1 MINLTKSAEYRLY
14 SYDVW
19 GNSEDGWEVND
30 VYRTCWYFSAGIEHT
45 DEEITKMVE
54 EIFEIEIEIN
64 NRISCKNN
72 IYFDNKE
79 GKPICELRLQH

>member
-1 MINLTKSAEYRLY
+1 MINLTKSAQYRLY

-30 VYRTCWYFSAGIEHT
+30 VYKTSWHFPRGLDYT
-45 DEEITKMVE
+45 DEELTKMVE
-54 EIFEIEIEIN
+54 EIVGIEIEID
-64 NRISCKNN
+64 NRISCENN
-72 IYFDNKE
+72 IYFNNEE